1 MNNQTEEMVVSEETK
16 LAYDGDK
23 LTEVL
28 ARVRRVEIRNAQ
40 FMRWNGF
47 NPSQRVVEEAD
58 HRISVEYGS
67 IMCSSPAVT
76 VGDMLRV
83 ANEQQMTGKIDV
95 FLGDRRVGSLY
106 FGRNADD

>member
-1 MNNQTEEMVVSEETK
+1 MNNHNEEMVLSEEAK

-58 HRISVEYGS
+58 SRITVEYGS
-67 IMCSSPAVT
+67 LMCSSPAVT

-83 ANEQQMTGKIDV
+83 ANEQQMQGKVDV

-106 FGRNADD
+106 FGRGGDD